1 MCAGTD
7 NWCYKDDLERMWG
20 VRPMEIFAGTEPTC
34 VGTETWTRNGMYF
47 FPDACFYEF
56 IPEDEM
62 YRSFDDPSYTP
73 RTYLMDEVVQGEKYE
88 IVVTVLKG
96 GAFVRYRVGDVYRCL
111 GVGCREDGTQI
122 PRFSYVDRV
131 PWVIDIAGF
140 TRITEN
146 SIRHAIELSGLAVED
161 WFAVKEYTED
171 NRPQMHMYVELG
183 RGTLSGT
190 AVSREILKEHLSV
203 YFKYVDHDYK
213 DLKKILGVDPLN
225 ITIVRCGTF
234 EAYRKATGRSMRK
247 INPPQRDRMDFAA
260 VGSVQNRSRRGGST
274 YEL

>member
-1 MCAGTD
+1 
-7 NWCYKDDLERMWG
+7 MWG

-34 VGTETWTRNGMYF
+34 VGTETWSRNGMYF

-62 YRSFDDPSYTP
+62 YKNLEAPSYVP
-73 RTYLMDEVVQGEKYE
+73 RTYLMDEVIPGEKYE

-96 GAFVRYRVGDVYRCL
+96 GAFVRYRVGDIYRCL
-111 GVGCREDGTQI
+111 GIGCREDGTQI
-122 PRFSYVDRV
+122 PRFSYIDRV

-146 SIRHAIELSGLAVED
+146 SIRHSIELSGLQIED
-161 WFAVKEYTED
+161 WFAIKEYTKE
-171 NRPQMHMYVELG
+171 NRPQLHLYVEMD
-183 RGTLSGT
+183 RSTLLRT

-203 YFKYVDHDYK
+203 YFKYVDHDYT
-213 DLKKILGVDPLN
+213 DLKKILDIDPLN

-234 EAYRKATGRSMRK
+234 REFELTYGHRIRKM
-247 INPPQRDRMDFAA
+247 NPPLHEAVDFVAL
-260 VGSVQNRSRRGGST
+260 QNLREPLRKGGSDGK
-274 YEL
+274 L